1 MASPHDPFA
10 DARASAQLAVAAD
23 TEGRAASAA
32 DHYERAA
39 LTISKVA
46 QRMRAHELE
55 TRVLEETVVMPPK
68 EPPPPGSELA
78 KIAGLGLAKR
88 VLEEAVIE
96 PFLNPGVYTGLRAPP
111 RGVLLFGPPGTGK
124 TLLARAVSREA
135 KACFFSVSA
144 SALTSKWVGEGEKMV
159 RALFSVARRYAPSVV
174 FVDEVDSLLSKRS
187 AGENDASRR
196 IKTEFLVQMDGVTTG
211 EGDRVLVM
219 GATNRPDELDDAVIR
234 RFQRRVLIPLPDAAG
249 RKTMLAS
256 LVAGEVTALTKAEA
270 SQIVS
275 MTKGYSGSDV
285 RSLCEEAAQGP
296 VREARASLR
305 PGERLD
311 ASALPPLRMRHFVE
325 ALRVVRPSVPP
336 ESLAMYED
344 WARAYAVRS

>member
-1 MASPHDPFA
+1 
-10 DARASAQLAVAAD
+10 
-23 TEGRAASAA
+23 
-32 DHYERAA
+32 
-39 LTISKVA
+39 
-46 QRMRAHELE
+46 
-55 TRVLEETVVMPPK
+55 MPPK

-275 MTKGYSGSDV
+275 MTKG
-285 RSLCEEAAQGP
+285 
-296 VREARASLR
+296 
-305 PGERLD
+305 
-311 ASALPPLRMRHFVE
+311 
-325 ALRVVRPSVPP
+325 
-336 ESLAMYED
+336 
-344 WARAYAVRS
+344 